1 MPSVAKDSKQLRLI
15 TDEQLAEYMS
25 GWKEHTPNYIL
36 CEMEFKRRQISAS
49 EFRGWAS
56 LILATLAF
64 IISVFALWQRVA
76 P

>member
-1 MPSVAKDSKQLRLI
+1 MS
-15 TDEQLAEYMS
+15 DEALAEFMS

-36 CEMEFKRRQISAS
+36 CEMEFKRRQIAAS

-56 LILATLAF
+56 LIFAAVALIVSA
-64 IISVFALWQRVA
+64 IALWQRNA